1 MRSSLRHVR
10 PSTASHAR
18 AIAALCIAL
27 ISLSACEGSTRTA
40 GGDSSVTAAPPST
53 DSGASTAMNAGWNAD
68 AGAILLVAG
77 DAPGLGEVIFP
88 EVTDSTFGDSALMDL
103 APVRGAQ
110 VTLFS
115 RRGEV
120 GNATVVGEDTTA
132 QADSS
137 DDSCEDWPLV
147 RLRTESRAPTAAW
160 TVGLVAG
167 HARSMPLDSIE
178 HLPRADSIRLAS
190 EVVRLA
196 EGLPDDTARAFR
208 GLPFYV
214 RTAKRFQPAPGIQ
227 ALVADVSRRI
237 NQEADPREEQ
247 LLLVAE
253 RDSGQDRWAVARRI
267 PRAAHRVMKAR
278 SRRTT
283 SSPACSSVRRIA
295 RRWCSAATSATA
307 SPMRC
312 SSGTA
317 PGGGSCAG

>member
-1 MRSSLRHVR
+1 
-10 PSTASHAR
+10 
-18 AIAALCIAL
+18 
-27 ISLSACEGSTRTA
+27 
-40 GGDSSVTAAPPST
+40 
-53 DSGASTAMNAGWNAD
+53 MNAGWNAD

-137 DDSCEDWPLV
+137 DDECEDWPLV

-196 EGLPDDTARAFR
+196 GTLPDDTARAFR

-214 RTAKRFQPAPGIQ
+214 RTVKRFQPAPGIQ
-227 ALVADVSRRI
+227 ALVADLSRRI

-253 RDSGQDRWAVARRI
+253 RDSGTSNGPWRVGFNERASGHEGTVETHDVLAGLLVGPARRATLVLGRYVGDGVAYGLLERNGAGRWAL
-267 PRAAHRVMKAR
+267 
-278 SRRTT
+278 
-283 SSPACSSVRRIA
+283 
-295 RRWCSAATSATA
+295 RWVSAA
-307 SPMRC
+307 
-312 SSGTA
+312 SGCTQ
-317 PGGGSCAG
+317 